1 MGAETGLVGI
11 DIQLGEELYRN
22 NLALLRSLRK
32 YWDLAKRLEET
43 SFTGKYQVLSAK
55 SGDPVI
61 CIKRGEDL
69 IRLDSLYNPRE
80 SAKKW
85 VDSLDLKDRL
95 DAYVIG
101 IGSGYHIDE
110 LKERLAGNVF
120 AVELDL
126 ELFKVLLY
134 LRDIKPWIENGV
146 ELLVGLSHVEF
157 LNRLN
162 DKFFVDKV
170 LSRPLIVVYPPIAAQ
185 FGEEVE
191 RYRALV
197 RDSFIN
203 ARVCVVTNV
212 SIIGQQIENS
222 LYNFPFLLDSP
233 GMEVWYDQFRGLPVF
248 CIAPGP
254 SLKDNL
260 EFLREHQDKAILVA
274 VDTAVP
280 VIQKAGICPD
290 VVVGLDF
297 SEANKRHYESMDMNR
312 LKETVLV
319 AAVDVHKDILPMWK
333 GPLTVFAYSHLF
345 EDLFFL
351 KYKLFKGITT
361 AHTAFL
367 FSVFAGG
374 NPIVF
379 LGLDLSYPDLENS
392 HVEGTSNYQKLQLV
406 KDSTGQ
412 LILVK
417 RRGDT
422 FSYFWARKVPAVDGG
437 EVVTEDIF
445 VSYLRDFERMI
456 DVMPMRIIDFK
467 TKGAKINGAEY
478 VSKEALLNILGEKR
492 EEIRRVKKDLH
503 RIARARNVRFRKSE
517 FRRRWSELQDQVLKL
532 TELCR
537 ESFAVLDSLHKRKG
551 KDSVLSR
558 EEMLEINTW
567 IDKIF
572 DDSLSLAMRLMQNFS
587 GAVMVMVKKFFMLKP
602 NVGDME
608 RLETILAVLEALIK
622 AGEDVKDLL
631 DRLTTYYEKEGL
643 L

>member
-1 MGAETGLVGI
+1 MGAEAGLVGI
-11 DIQLGEELYRN
+11 DAQLGQELYRN
-22 NLALLRSLRK
+22 NIGILRSIRK
-32 YWDLAKRLEET
+32 YWDLAQRLEET
-43 SFTGKYQVLSAK
+43 SFSGKYQVLSAR

-61 CIKRGEDL
+61 CIKKGEDL
-69 IRLDSLYNPRE
+69 IRLDSLYNPKE

-85 VDSLDLKDRL
+85 VDSLDLKNRL
-95 DAYVIG
+95 DVYVIG

-126 ELFKVLLY
+126 ELFKVLLH
-134 LRDIKPWIENGV
+134 LRDIKPWIESGV

-185 FGEEVE
+185 FGAEVE
-191 RYRALV
+191 KYRALV

-222 LYNFPFLLDSP
+222 LYNFPYLLNSP
-233 GMEVWYDQFRGLPVF
+233 GMEVWYDLFRGLPVF

-260 EFLREHQDKAILVA
+260 DFLREHQDEAILVV
-274 VDTAVP
+274 VDTAAP
-280 VIQKAGICPD
+280 VVQKAGISPD

-297 SEANKRHYESMDMNR
+297 SEANKRHYELMDLDG
-312 LKETVLV
+312 LKDTVLV

-345 EDLFFL
+345 EDLFFI

-367 FSVFAGG
+367 FSVFSGG
-374 NPIVF
+374 DPIVF
-379 LGLDLSYPDLENS
+379 FGLDLSYPDLENS
-392 HVEGTSNYQKLQLV
+392 HVQGTSNYQKLRLI

-417 RRGDT
+417 QKGDS
-422 FSYFWARKVPAVDGG
+422 FSYFWARKVPAVNGG

-467 TKGAKINGAEY
+467 TKGAKIRGAEY
-478 VSKEALLNILGEKR
+478 VSGEELIRILGEKS
-492 EEIRRVKKDLH
+492 EEVKRVKGYLH
-503 RIARARNVRFRKSE
+503 RVARAKNVRFKRDE
-517 FRRRWSELQDQVLKL
+517 FRRRWAELREQVLTL
-532 TELCR
+532 TEVCR
-537 ESFAVLDSLHKRKG
+537 ESFTALDSLYKRKE
-551 KDSVLSR
+551 KNSALSQ

-572 DDSLSLAMRLMQNFS
+572 DDSLFLAMRLLQNFS
-587 GAVMVMVKKFFMLKP
+587 GAVMVMIKKFFMLRSDISD
-602 NVGDME
+602 VE

-622 AGEDVKDLL
+622 AGDDVKDML
-631 DRLTTYYEKEGL
+631 DRLTSYYEKEDL